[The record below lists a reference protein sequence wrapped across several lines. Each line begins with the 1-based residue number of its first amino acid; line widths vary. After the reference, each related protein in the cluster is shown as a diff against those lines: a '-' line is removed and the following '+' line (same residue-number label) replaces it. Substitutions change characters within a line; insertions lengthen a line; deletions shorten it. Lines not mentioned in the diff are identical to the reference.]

1 MRTDESGANTSRA
14 AERALEVIEKT
25 IALIEDPARWIR
37 GIAASARGRECDAGN
52 GAATEF
58 CLYTAM
64 RRAAGTTGNDA
75 AGEAPPGL
83 RDVHD
88 AIERRLWRANKL
100 VRYKR
105 ETGKPAALL
114 IAWNDEPEVCSHE
127 DVLEVL
133 VDAAKAVRIRGRAL
147 ENNDEPQQPL
157 LSTGNRRLDDALW
170 NLCDTLSN
178 GEEGNGE
185 LIDRGVDVLTAWRVW
200 QTGMK

>member
-1 MRTDESGANTSRA
+1 MRRDESSGNTARA
-14 AERALEVIEKT
+14 AERALEVIEDK
-25 IALIEDPARWIR
+25 IALIEEPAQWIR
-37 GIAASARGRECDAGN
+37 GIAASADGGECGAGD
-52 GAATEF
+52 GAATQF
-58 CLYTAM
+58 CLYAAM
-64 RRAAGTTGNDA
+64 RRAAGTTGSDA
-75 AGEAPPGL
+75 EGEATPGL

-88 AIERRLWRANKL
+88 AIERRLWRANKV

-147 ENNDEPQQPL
+147 ENDDEPQQPL

-185 LIDRGVDVLTAWRVW
+185 LIDRSVDVLTAWRGW